1 MVGVFTGLVL
11 FISLLAAA
19 IFLYRMSNDWV
30 VIGKTLVKRFGKEGM
45 GQLMTCARIWA
56 ESTKLSI
63 EERRFALEEQK
74 RKSGSLLEATRSD
87 GR

>member
-1 MVGVFTGLVL
+1 MWVILTVSVL
-11 FISLLAAA
+11 FISLLAGAF
-19 IFLYRMSNDWV
+19 ILYRISNDWV
-30 VIGKTLVKRFGKEGM
+30 MIGKMLVKRFGKEGM
-45 GQLMTCARIWA
+45 GQLMTCTRIWA

-74 RKSGSLLEATRSD
+74 RKSGSLLEATRSR